1 MAQIAN
7 TYDTYAARGIRED
20 LRDQIYNIAPEDVPV
35 SAMIKKSDIENIRHE
50 WQTDTIRQPGAN
62 AQVDGDEYSYN
73 AVSPTVRVSNI
84 SQIMR
89 ETYIISGTT
98 EAVKKAGRKSELAYQ
113 GKLKMAALK
122 RDLERAVIG
131 ANTASLLGNSSTA
144 RLMGSLSSWATTN
157 VDRGAGGANGGYN
170 AGTSLT
176 VAATDGTTR
185 AFTKAQLDTVHQ
197 ACYTAGASPSVLML
211 HPTQKRVFSSFAG
224 IAQLRKDVDNGK
236 QAEIVGGAN
245 LYVGDFGDFAV
256 QVNRWQRPRDAW
268 LLDPDYLELGFL
280 RSFQKQTLAKTGD
293 AEKRAIIVEA
303 TLIVKNEAALGVIAD
318 LA

>member
-1 MAQIAN
+1 MAQVAN
-7 TYDTYAARGIRED
+7 TYDTYSVKGIRED

-50 WQTDTIRQPGAN
+50 WQTDTIRQPAAN

-73 AVSPTVRVSNI
+73 AVTPTVRVSNI

-122 RDLERAVIG
+122 RDLERAIIG
-131 ANTASLLGNSSTA
+131 ANTASVLGNSSTA
-144 RLMGSLSSWATTN
+144 RLMGSLPSWLTTN
-157 VDRGAGGANGGYN
+157 VDRGATGANGGYN
-170 AGTSLT
+170 SGTSLT
-176 VAATDGTTR
+176 VAATDGTAR
-185 AFTKAQLDTVHQ
+185 PFTKALLDNVHQ
-197 ACYTAGASPSVLML
+197 QCYTAGGSPSVLML
-211 HPTQKRVFSSFAG
+211 HPTQKRIFSGFSG
-224 IAQLRKDVDNGK
+224 IAQLRKDVDAGK

-245 LYVGDFGDFAV
+245 IYVGDFGDFAV
-256 QVNRWQRPRDAW
+256 QVNRWQRTRDAW
-268 LLDPDYLELGFL
+268 LLDPDFIELGFL

-303 TLIVKNEAALGVIAD
+303 TLIVKNEAAMGVVAD